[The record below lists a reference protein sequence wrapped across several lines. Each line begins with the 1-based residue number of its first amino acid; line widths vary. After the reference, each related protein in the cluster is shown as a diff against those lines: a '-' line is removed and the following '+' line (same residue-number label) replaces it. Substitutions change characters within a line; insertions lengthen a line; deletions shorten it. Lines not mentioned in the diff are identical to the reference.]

1 MVASI
6 LAVTVTIVVWALLA
20 AKLDAWRVSPAVV
33 VVAAG
38 ALVGLSTRDSI
49 GTALNTDVALHT
61 AEIVLAVLLFVDAV
75 EVRGGLLGRNPG
87 AALRLLFIAMPLSLA
102 AAVGLGWLVLPQFGW
117 ATWLV
122 VACVVVPIDFAPA
135 TAILRD
141 SRLPTR
147 VRDILNVESGYN
159 DGIVSPIIIFALI
172 VAGDV
177 TQQQSPAG
185 ALGTALPAA
194 LEAIAVG
201 VLVGAVLAG
210 LSNRSDS
217 ANLMSSQ
224 AKRMILVAAPL
235 LTYALS
241 TQIGGNGF
249 VAAFVCG
256 LAMHRFRKRE
266 QHLRELEL
274 IDDVGFLLTIVMWF
288 AFGAVAVYILG
299 EVGDWRLWLF
309 SAAVLTVIRIVPVL
323 LSLIGSRL
331 TWIESLLIGGLG
343 PRGTTSIVFAL
354 LAFNQ
359 LRDEDDANLALT
371 VMVLTVSGSV
381 VLHGLGSSLTART
394 YARRRPHRNR
404 RVRAAVE
411 GGSGPASLPPSS

>member
-6 LAVTVTIVVWALLA
+6 LAVTATIIVWALLA
-20 AKLDAWRVSPAVV
+20 AKLDTWRIGPAVV

-38 ALVGLSTRDSI
+38 ALVGLSTRENI
-49 GTALNTDVALHT
+49 GSALNTSVALHT

-87 AALRLLFIAMPLSLA
+87 ASLRLLLIAMPLSLA
-102 AAVGLGWLVLPQFGW
+102 AAVGLGLLVLPDYGW
-117 ATWLV
+117 AMWLV

-141 SRLPTR
+141 GRLPTR

-172 VAGDV
+172 LAGDV
-177 TQQQSPAG
+177 SQQQSPAQ
-185 ALGTALPAA
+185 ALGTAVPAA
-194 LEAIAVG
+194 LKAIAVG

-217 ANLMSSQ
+217 ANLMNAQ

-256 LAMHRFRKRE
+256 LALHRFRKRE

-288 AFGAVAVYILG
+288 VFGVVAVYIVG

-309 SAAVLTVIRIVPVL
+309 SAAVLTVIRIVPVM
-323 LSLIGSRL
+323 LSLIGSGL
-331 TWIESLLIGGLG
+331 TRIEGLLIGGLG

-359 LRDEDDANLALT
+359 LQDDRDADLALT
-371 VMVLTVSGSV
+371 IMVLTVSGSV

-394 YARRRPHRNR
+394 FQRRRLYRRRN
-404 RVRAAVE
+404 VSA
-411 GGSGPASLPPSS
+411 